1 MFSKLHLKSKLINW
15 CAVSCFAVFLFHSNA
30 KFFGYS
36 YQEMCQQFYAI
47 YSTWE
52 YWGMMFCVMIGIY
65 VIAILI
71 DKIRI
76 MMWNIFTNTER
87 TKSK

>member
-1 MFSKLHLKSKLINW
+1 
-15 CAVSCFAVFLFHSNA
+15 
-30 KFFGYS
+30 
-36 YQEMCQQFYAI
+36 
-47 YSTWE
+47 
-52 YWGMMFCVMIGIY
+52 MMFCVMIGIY